1 MSETNRELCPEETA
15 MQAAGADAEAL
26 NEKAP
31 AETEAPAPEAA
42 PETVSEPAP
51 ECAAPMRWHGFLVK
65 CMLWLAAVWHL
76 LQAGLLLSGA
86 AYYGAAARDS
96 IYGGM
101 PAMRWL
107 DYGFCALLVL
117 VSVLQLSARAKLA
130 KRSRAGIKQ
139 LRTAYI
145 LLTLSVAGYGVARWL
160 ITGLAA
166 VSLPLIAQTAAYF
179 CLLMVNTSYYRKREA
194 AFSAEGRR

>member
-1 MSETNRELCPEETA
+1 MSETNREICPEETE
-15 MQAAGADAEAL
+15 M
-26 NEKAP
+26 P
-31 AETEAPAPEAA
+31 EAPAMQEQPAVN
-42 PETVSEPAP
+42 PEPAP
-51 ECAAPMRWHGFLVK
+51 ECDAPMRWHGFLTK

-76 LQAGLLLSGA
+76 LQAGLLVSGL
-86 AYYGAAARDS
+86 AYYTTAARDA
-96 IYGGM
+96 IYLGM

-107 DYGFCALLVL
+107 DYVFCALLVI

-160 ITGLAA
+160 ITGLTS
-166 VSLPLIAQTAAYF
+166 VSIPLIAQTLAYF
-179 CLLMVNTSYYRKREA
+179 CLLRVNTSYYRKREA
-194 AFSAEGRR
+194 AFGGNG